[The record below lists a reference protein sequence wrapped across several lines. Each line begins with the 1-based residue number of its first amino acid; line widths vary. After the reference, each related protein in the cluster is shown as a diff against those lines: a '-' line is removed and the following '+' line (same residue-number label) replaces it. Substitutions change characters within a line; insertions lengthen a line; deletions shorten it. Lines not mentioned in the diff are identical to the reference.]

1 MEDSRTVQSDE
12 TADDA
17 LDTELGAQPDRNAG
31 DWTDE
36 SAVHPFHGA
45 DGVLRGVGN
54 TPLVRL
60 ARSVEGL
67 VKPGVEV
74 WVKLE
79 GANPG
84 GSVKDRAALSI
95 LLDAERKGRL
105 KPGGVVLD
113 ASSGNTGI
121 AYAMVCARR
130 GYHLKLCL
138 PKNANGERKALLRA
152 YGAEIIETS
161 PLEGSDGAIRRAREL
176 ASENPDWLY
185 LDQYGNDAN
194 WRAHFHS
201 TGPEIWRDTN
211 GRVTHF
217 VATVGTSGTLMGTGR
232 FLKSKRPDITLVEV
246 QPDSPFHGLEGLKH
260 MESAI
265 VPPIYDDAL
274 ADVRVGAPT
283 EPAYDWVRKLAR
295 EEGILVG
302 PSSGASVWAALQVAK
317 TLDDG
322 VVVAMTCDSG
332 MRYLSE
338 THLWTDA

>member
-1 MEDSRTVQSDE
+1 MDESNTPSDGLLDDSIAPEDAQLDAGDAVDIADE
-12 TADDA
+12 T
-17 LDTELGAQPDRNAG
+17 
-31 DWTDE
+31 
-36 SAVHPFHGA
+36 SHPFQGA
-45 DGVLRGVGN
+45 TGVLKGVGD

-60 ARSVEGL
+60 DRSVRD
-67 VKPGVEV
+67 VVPPGVEV

-95 LLDAERKGRL
+95 LLDAERSGRL
-105 KPGGVVLD
+105 KPGGIVLD
-113 ASSGNTGI
+113 SSSGNTGI
-121 AYAMVCARR
+121 AYAMVCAAR
-130 GYHLKLCL
+130 GYRLKLCL

-176 ASENPDWLY
+176 AAEHADWLY

-194 WRAHFHS
+194 WKAHFHS

-232 FLKSKRPDITLVEV
+232 FLKSRREDVVLVEV

-260 MESAI
+260 METAI
-265 VPPIYDDAL
+265 VPPIYDAGL
-274 ADVRVGAPT
+274 ADVRIGAPT
-283 EPAYDWVRKLAR
+283 EPSYAWLRKLAR

-302 PSSGASVWAALQVAK
+302 PSSGAAVWAAIQVAREL
-317 TLDDG
+317 TDG
-322 VVVAMTCDSG
+322 LVVAMTCDSG
-332 MRYLSE
+332 MRYLSD
-338 THLWTDA
+338 THLWADE